1 MWSHLV
7 RETQGEGTVEFDFTV
22 RHRVARLAMQADPMA
37 LGAQGLKSFLA
48 NRSDFRKLLTA
59 KSGFALFALFP
70 QQEDLQRL
78 YLSWLEAAGLS
89 ERKLHALTT
98 AMDDIE
104 LVEVDF
110 LRLYGIDIKDWF
122 AGLLS
127 SRRVALL
134 VLDLLERPE
143 TRIGAKAYGL
153 ASPLTKNEMM
163 VATSVAANTEEKR
176 PHALLVT
183 QEQLDARAEQLAKQ
197 RRIQARGLSA

>member
-1 MWSHLV
+1 M
-7 RETQGEGTVEFDFTV
+7 EFDFTV
-22 RHRVARLAMQADPMA
+22 RHRVARLTMQADPMA
-37 LGAQGLKSFLA
+37 LGAQGLQSFLA
-48 NRSDFRKLLTA
+48 RRSDFRKLLTA

-78 YLSWLEAAGLS
+78 YSSWLDAAGLN
-89 ERKLHALTT
+89 ERRLRALST
-98 AMDDIE
+98 ALDDIE

-110 LRLYGIDIKDWF
+110 LRLYGIDVKDWF
-122 AGLLS
+122 AGRLS

-143 TRIGAKAYGL
+143 TCVGAKAFGL

-163 VATSVAANTEEKR
+163 VATSVAANTEAKR